1 MSVGERIAELRKNEN
16 ISQVQ
21 LAKLLSVS
29 RQAVSKWE
37 TGQSLPDS
45 MKMILLAEVLKTD
58 VEYLTTGRRNDAIRP
73 PVIIKSVEIVEK
85 KEEVPVI
92 KVVEKTVPVEKIVEV
107 PVIQYVEKPVVKKV
121 VCVITRRKPLEF
133 LIVGVVSFLFG
144 LLIGLI
150 VK

>member
-58 VEYLTTGRRNDAIRP
+58 VEYLTTG
-73 PVIIKSVEIVEK
+73 
-85 KEEVPVI
+85 
-92 KVVEKTVPVEKIVEV
+92 T
-107 PVIQYVEKPVVKKV
+107 
-121 VCVITRRKPLEF
+121 
-133 LIVGVVSFLFG
+133 
-144 LLIGLI
+144 LLLLMISSI
-150 VK
+150 

>member
-85 KEEVPVI
+85 REEVPVI
-92 KVVEKTVPVEKIVEV
+92 KVVEKTVPDEKIVEV

-121 VCVITRRKPLEF
+121 VRVITRRKPLEF

>member
-37 TGQSLPDS
+37 TAQSLPDS

-92 KVVEKTVPVEKIVEV
+92 KIVEKTVPVEKIVEV

-121 VCVITRRKPLEF
+121 VRVITRRKPLEF
-133 LIVGVVSFLFG
+133 LIVGVVCFLLG

>member
-121 VCVITRRKPLEF
+121 VRVITRRKPLEF